1 MAEPRVLCR
10 SAVEPDLLVVVV
22 DLVLPLLLLLE
33 PAVAVEAVPQVVE
46 LLVLQWRH
54 RWPDL
59 QAAVVVLAKP
69 ATRMTAPVVPR

>member
-10 SAVEPDLLVVVV
+10 LAVVPVPRAVVVA
-22 DLVLPLLLLLE
+22 LLPLLLLLE

-46 LLVLQWRH
+46 LLVLQSHH

>member
-10 SAVEPDLLVVVV
+10 LAVVPAPRVVVA
-22 DLVLPLLLLLE
+22 LLPLLLLLE
-33 PAVAVEAVPQVVE
+33 PVVAVEAVPQVVE
-46 LLVLQWRH
+46 LLVLQSHH